1 MKNIIL
7 CGEASDTSV
16 ASALIPALA
25 LYGGV
30 KYAGPSELFDRG
42 PHPEFFLYECV
53 ELPRIGFES
62 GILLFKN
69 SFCPKKKMTVP
80 EGFLCVL
87 EAKNR
92 HAAAFLKDTPATVIT
107 CGTSTRE
114 TLSAA
119 ALESAGAVLSLQ
131 RSVKTLD
138 GILLEP
144 HDFTVKC
151 PENRSPHQLLTV
163 CACLLTAGVSSE
175 PGYIV

>member
-16 ASALIPALA
+16 AGALIPALA

-30 KYAGPSELFDRG
+30 KYAGPSGFFERG
-42 PHPEFFLYECV
+42 QSPEFFLYECGEV
-53 ELPRIGFES
+53 PPIGIES

-69 SFCPKKKMTVP
+69 SFHQKNVSAVPK
-80 EGFLCVL
+80 GFLCVL

-92 HAAAFLKDTPATVIT
+92 IAAALLKDTSATVVT

-114 TLSAA
+114 TLSVA
-119 ALESAGAVLSLQ
+119 ALESSSAVLSLQ
-131 RSVKTLD
+131 RSLKTLD
-138 GILLEP
+138 GTLLEP
-144 HDFTVKC
+144 HDFTVKYTQD
-151 PENRSPHQLLTV
+151 RSPHQLLTV
-163 CACLLTAGVSSE
+163 CACLLIAGVSSD